1 MSTFVAGPCASLQPI
16 VDESRPKY
24 RQSLSKQHVTFLW
37 MDYIE
42 FGIDRQVR
50 CTLFQLMYNTH
61 RGTIAKSH
69 ANLYWTFAYSETHA
83 RMIFIVRES
92 MARLRART
100 PIDSHTIKIVLA
112 CVTACVYGEC
122 KFSYDFSSI
131 MISQRFFFY
140 NYGLYIGNSTYRI

>member
-42 FGIDRQVR
+42 FGIDRKFAAPSFNWCITR
-50 CTLFQLMYNTH
+50 IG
-61 RGTIAKSH
+61 GTIAKSH

-83 RMIFIVRES
+83 RTILIVRES

-100 PIDSHTIKIVLA
+100 PIDSHTIKIALA